1 MTDFEGKISELI
13 KADEGGD
20 SSGKTKGSQPA
31 PVHLWNPDLSGDI
44 DIVIKRDGRWVH
56 EGTEIKREQIVKI
69 FCNIL
74 LLEND
79 EYFLITPVEKW
90 RIQVEDAPFV
100 VVSLEQVDSEKGPAL
115 QMTTKTGETFTVG
128 ADHPLEVEYK
138 AGFDGEPSPYA
149 LVRTNL
155 NALIARNVFYELA
168 ELASIEDEGDK
179 SYMVVYSQGERFV
192 LGQC

>member
-1 MTDFEGKISELI
+1 MEDFEGKISELI
-13 KADEGGD
+13 KVNPKA
-20 SSGKTKGSQPA
+20 KTKGSQPA

-44 DIVIKRDGRWVH
+44 DIVVKRDGRWIH
-56 EGTEIKREQIVKI
+56 EGTEIKREEIVKV

-90 RIQVEDAPFV
+90 RIDVEDAPFLV
-100 VVSLEQVDSEKGPAL
+100 VGLEEVETEQGNGLKL
-115 QMTTKTGETFTVG
+115 HTKTGESFVLG
-128 ADHPLEVEYK
+128 AEHPLDVEYK
-138 AGFDGEPSPYA
+138 SGVEGEPSPYA

-155 NALIARNVFYELA
+155 KALIARNVFYELA
-168 ELASIEDEGDK
+168 ELATVEEDVDT
-179 SYMVVYSQGERFV
+179 STMVVYSQGQRFV